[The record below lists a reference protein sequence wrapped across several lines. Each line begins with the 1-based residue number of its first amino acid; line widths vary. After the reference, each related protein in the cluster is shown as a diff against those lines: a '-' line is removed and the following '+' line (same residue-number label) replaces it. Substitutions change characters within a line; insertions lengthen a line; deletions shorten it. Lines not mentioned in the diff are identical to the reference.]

1 MWFIRVRWGFLWLK
15 IHTNNKTNLH
25 GFHLCFKSL
34 CNVFSPLCLF
44 LISCHASAAISRIKR
59 CSGTILMPTLRRSP
73 LNWTSPKTSP
83 RVETNEYWEVLK
95 QCSFVSE
102 CKVKS
107 LQIIQKPSYQEL
119 ECTIIINLFN
129 TPHSKK
135 YLCPD
140 YYMPIFL
147 FVTKAPCK
155 ILCNLDIYF
164 SVYTKHI
171 FL

>member
-1 MWFIRVRWGFLWLK
+1 MDFIYAFNLYVMFLV
-15 IHTNNKTNLH
+15 
-25 GFHLCFKSL
+25 LCACFWSHVML
-34 CNVFSPLCLF
+34 QLLF
-44 LISCHASAAISRIKR
+44 PGS
-59 CSGTILMPTLRRSP
+59 
-73 LNWTSPKTSP
+73 NWTSPKTSP

-147 FVTKAPCK
+147 FVTKAPCAIWIFTFQFTPNTFSFK
-155 ILCNLDIYF
+155 IKKKNTLIWYI
-164 SVYTKHI
+164 SVQNNHFMFMKAQNN

>member
-1 MWFIRVRWGFLWLK
+1 M
-15 IHTNNKTNLH
+15 
-25 GFHLCFKSL
+25 
-34 CNVFSPLCLF
+34 CLF

-147 FVTKAPCK
+147 FVTKAPCAIWIFTFQFTPNTFSFK
-155 ILCNLDIYF
+155 IKKKTLWFDIFQFKIIISCLWRPRIIFFRHFWLQQNQNCNG
-164 SVYTKHI
+164 
-171 FL
+171 

>member
-1 MWFIRVRWGFLWLK
+1 MSGFSCYFQDQK
-15 IHTNNKTNLH
+15 V
-25 GFHLCFKSL
+25 LCH
-34 CNVFSPLCLF
+34 NV
-44 LISCHASAAISRIKR
+44 
-59 CSGTILMPTLRRSP
+59 LMPTLRRSP

-83 RVETNEYWEVLK
+83 RVETNEYWELLK

-102 CKVKS
+102 SKVKS
-107 LQIIQKPSYQEL
+107 LQIIQKPSYQQL

-129 TPHSKK
+129 TQHSKK

-140 YYMPIFL
+140 YYMPTFL

-171 FL
+171 FLLDKKNTLIWYISVQNNHFMFMKAQNNFL